1 MMLAMKLDDH
11 LRNGAPPVV
20 AILRG
25 IAPDEAADIGQAL
38 IDAGLRLIE
47 VPLNSP
53 QPLLS
58 IERLAAIA
66 AGRAL
71 IGAGTVT
78 SVDQVD
84 QVIAAGGRLIV
95 SPNTDTAVI
104 ARAVARGVD
113 VLPGAMTPTEAFT
126 ALAAG
131 AYHIKIF
138 PSSSLGPAH
147 VRALREVL
155 PVACKLWAV
164 GGTSA
169 TNLAQWLEAGALG
182 IGVGSSLYRPG
193 TTTKAAFAVASEL
206 VTAWQSTRT
215 HSNKHSHN
223 KQ

>member
-1 MMLAMKLDDH
+1 MMPAMKLDDH
-11 LRNGAPPVV
+11 LRSGAPPIV

-25 IAPDEAADIGQAL
+25 IAPDEAVDIGQAL
-38 IDAGLRLIE
+38 IEAGLRLIE

-95 SPNTDTAVI
+95 SPNTNTAVI
-104 ARAVARGVD
+104 ARAVERGVD

-126 ALAAG
+126 AFAAG
-131 AYHIKIF
+131 AYHVKIF

-164 GGTSA
+164 GGTNA
-169 TNLAQWLEAGALG
+169 ANLSQWLGAGALG

-193 TTTKAAFAVASEL
+193 TTTEAAFAAASEL
-206 VTAWQSTRT
+206 VTAWHGTRI
-215 HSNKHSHN
+215 HSNK
-223 KQ
+223 Q

>member
-1 MMLAMKLDDH
+1 VTLDDH
-11 LRNGAPPVV
+11 LGRGAPPII

-25 IAPDEAADIGQAL
+25 ISPDEAVNIGQAL

-58 IERLAAIA
+58 IERLVVTAG
-66 AGRAL
+66 GRAL

-78 SVDQVD
+78 SVAQVD
-84 QVIAAGGRLIV
+84 QVFATGGRMIV
-95 SPNTDTAVI
+95 APNSDAAVI
-104 ARAVARGVD
+104 ARAMERELD
-113 VLPGAMTPTEAFT
+113 VLPGAMSPTEAF
-126 ALAAG
+126 AACAAG
-131 AYHIKIF
+131 ARHIKMF

-155 PVACKLWAV
+155 PSTSNLWAV

-169 TNLAQWLEAGALG
+169 ANLEQWLNAGAIG

-193 TTTKAAFAVASEL
+193 TSSEAVFAVASEL
-206 VTAWQSTRT
+206 VAAWHRAQP
-215 HSNKHSHN
+215 
-223 KQ
+223 